1 MGIQRLP
8 VFISAAENLNFT
20 RAAEE
25 QCISQTAVSQQIK
38 LLERE
43 LGFELFVRGKR
54 GVSLTPAG
62 EVFYRQCRQLMTR
75 YNDAAAQGRKVAL
88 GNTTDLRIGYAG
100 AYELWTIVSQIRRY
114 RRLHPEAE
122 LEFTLGSNR
131 SLLSDLAA
139 GRLDMAVLSGF
150 GIELGRGL
158 DSRVT
163 LADPCVV
170 MISSSHPL
178 AAKRVINP
186 RDLKG
191 MPIVLNRAQDTQ
203 PSAGQIA
210 GMYANM
216 GLSENKRM
224 YADDFYSIALII
236 NTGIAFSIMPA
247 SLERWGIE
255 GVAFRPIQGF
265 RATARTLLVY
275 PRGSQDAGIQSFVSL
290 VKPRKHKEDN
300 P

>member
-43 LGFELFVRGKR
+43 LGYELFVRGKR

-62 EVFYRQCRQLMTR
+62 EVFYKQCKQLMIR

-170 MISSSHPL
+170 MISSAHPL